1 MAEAKIVDFAP
12 QHADAFREL
21 NLAWIRQHWEP
32 EEADFKA
39 LDHPREYILDRG
51 GYIAMA
57 ELDGEIVGTCA
68 LLKMADGGFEL
79 AKMTVAES
87 ARGHGIGRQLVE
99 AAVNRSRELG
109 AHRVFLESNSVLKS
123 AIALY
128 EAMGFRYIEG
138 VDSPYTRCNV
148 QMELVLGDQG
158 GCG

>member
-1 MAEAKIVDFAP
+1 MAEARIIDFAP
-12 QHADAFREL
+12 QHADAFRAL

-39 LDHPREYILDRG
+39 LDHPREYILEPG

-68 LLKMADGGFEL
+68 LLKMGDGGYEL

-87 ARGHGIGRQLVE
+87 ARGHGIGRRLIEAVVE
-99 AAVNRSRELG
+99 RARVLG
-109 AHRVFLESNSVLKS
+109 GHRVFLESNSVLKT

-128 EAMGFRYIEG
+128 ETMGFRYIEG
-138 VDSPYTRCNV
+138 VESPYTRCNL
-148 QMELVLGDQG
+148 QMELVLDDTGDDA
-158 GCG
+158 